1 MILIQA
7 REKFLTFHGDTN
19 SALNLV
25 NSLREAYDGSGL
37 EMSKMLNDFVF
48 NIEVAL
54 QNEGILD
61 QDFNKVKEET
71 NEEV

>member
-7 REKFLTFHGDTN
+7 SEKMLSFHGDTN

-61 QDFNKVKEET
+61 QDFNQMEKT
-71 NEEV
+71 NEI

>member
-7 REKFLTFHGDTN
+7 SEKMLSFHGDTN

-61 QDFNKVKEET
+61 QDFNQVEKLK
-71 NEEV
+71 

>member
-7 REKFLTFHGDTN
+7 SEKMLSFHGDTN

-61 QDFNKVKEET
+61 QDFNQVEKS
-71 NEEV
+71 NAN

>member
-7 REKFLTFHGDTN
+7 SEKMLSFHGDTN

-61 QDFNKVKEET
+61 QDFNQVEKS
-71 NEEV
+71 NDN

>member
-7 REKFLTFHGDTN
+7 SEKMLSFHGDTN

-54 QNEGILD
+54 QNEKILD
-61 QDFNKVKEET
+61 QDFNQVEES
-71 NEEV
+71 NAN

>member
-7 REKFLTFHGDTN
+7 SEKMLSFHGDTN

-61 QDFNKVKEET
+61 QDFNQMEKSK
-71 NEEV
+71 

>member
-7 REKFLTFHGDTN
+7 SEKMLSFHGDTN
-19 SALNLV
+19 SAMALV
-25 NSLREAYDGSGL
+25 DSLRQAYDDSGL

-48 NIEVAL
+48 NLEVAL

-61 QDFNKVKEET
+61 QDFNQIKESK
-71 NEEV
+71 

>member
-7 REKFLTFHGDTN
+7 SEKFLTFHGDTN

-54 QNEGILD
+54 QNAGVLD
-61 QDFNKVKEET
+61 QDFNEIKEEK
-71 NEEV
+71 E

>member
-7 REKFLTFHGDTN
+7 SEKMLSFHGDTH
-19 SALNLV
+19 SAIKLV

-61 QDFNKVKEET
+61 QDFNQVEKS
-71 NEEV
+71 NAN

>member
-7 REKFLTFHGDTN
+7 REKILTFHGDTN

-61 QDFNKVKEET
+61 QDFNQIKGEDK
-71 NEEV
+71 